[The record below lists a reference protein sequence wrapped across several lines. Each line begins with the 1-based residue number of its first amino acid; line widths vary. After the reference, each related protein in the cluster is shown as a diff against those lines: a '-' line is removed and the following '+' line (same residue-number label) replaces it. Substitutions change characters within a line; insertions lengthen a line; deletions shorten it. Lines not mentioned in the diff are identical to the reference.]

1 MEDAEALSGEQKER
15 DREQN
20 ERATML
26 LVEAVKSRRPRDP
39 AAPGHDGDARRLAL
53 LPPGSVDS
61 PTIASEPSSAGP
73 FPIFTLDSLIS
84 TPRSPTSAVSPDIAL
99 LAQSTSATVRAS
111 LPSLRKATLQPPT
124 SPQAAS
130 LGRTTGGGAG
140 AVAEVVGAGNGTAG
154 SNTSTMVLR
163 QNSLGDSKIPAC
175 ISQTQ
180 VGLRRDLSLVREFA
194 AAVESERIV
203 ISETMN
209 MFSSKFVRPQG
220 PSMHV

>member
-1 MEDAEALSGEQKER
+1 
-15 DREQN
+15 
-20 ERATML
+20 
-26 LVEAVKSRRPRDP
+26 
-39 AAPGHDGDARRLAL
+39 
-53 LPPGSVDS
+53 
-61 PTIASEPSSAGP
+61 
-73 FPIFTLDSLIS
+73 
-84 TPRSPTSAVSPDIAL
+84 
-99 LAQSTSATVRAS
+99 
-111 LPSLRKATLQPPT
+111 
-124 SPQAAS
+124 
-130 LGRTTGGGAG
+130 
-140 AVAEVVGAGNGTAG
+140 
-154 SNTSTMVLR
+154 MVLR